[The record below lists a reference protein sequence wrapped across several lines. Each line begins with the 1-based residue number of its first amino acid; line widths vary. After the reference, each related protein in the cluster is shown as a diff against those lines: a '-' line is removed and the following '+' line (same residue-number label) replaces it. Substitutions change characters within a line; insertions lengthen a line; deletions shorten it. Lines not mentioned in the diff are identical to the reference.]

1 MKNRKLKLQQKII
14 FFIMLGMFVGFSGFI
29 YVNYLFMRQTA
40 TIEIHDKL
48 RVKSQNLTKSI
59 QKWLEDKQ
67 NMAIALA
74 KQATKLKDKTPK

>member
-1 MKNRKLKLQQKII
+1 
-14 FFIMLGMFVGFSGFI
+14 
-29 YVNYLFMRQTA
+29 MRQTT